1 MSPNRFSV
9 LESLG
14 AENALESVERLTR
27 VSKKQ
32 KGSVCEGFL
41 KGGACDGILKR
52 DPSQISEDDLDA
64 QIALADIR
72 QDAAQ
77 ARIDLLNVARDLSLD
92 RKIIQGVVKTA
103 KSIQIE
109 INRASSLKSI
119 DIVDLRKRIQLLKNS
134 SPVRLNSG
142 KSSLL
147 SEEVKISNSRDA
159 LVMPSDEVPVKT
171 VGTGPGNFLKVH
183 CEAENVSASKVF
195 DILPQRKPAS
205 CLAVNDT
212 GKDVKSAE
220 GFFPGSFGD
229 VVKSEEKEIVSDE
242 DEEGSEED
250 YTTEEDDG
258 NNEGD
263 SEVNDDRHAI
273 ALGFTKECSEVI
285 SNGEIK
291 LNHVENCYEV
301 VDLERKEVS
310 AVKRKQTEDKEVQV
324 IDAHQVFDGRPETFF
339 GKEKQ
344 GSALDV
350 DRISISE
357 SPLPG
362 FCALEVG
369 LNGGPGVDAMK
380 THRGNKGDKHN
391 HMLDTL
397 TGPIADANTAAVSHQ
412 VFGAEAKETCFGIF
426 APATSRHWADMCS
439 RDG

>member
-92 RKIIQGVVKTA
+92 MKIIQGVVKTA

-119 DIVDLRKRIQLLKNS
+119 DIADLRKRIQLLTNS

-147 SEEVKISNSRDA
+147 SEEVKICNSRDA

-183 CEAENVSASKVF
+183 CEAGNVSASKVF

-212 GKDVKSAE
+212 GKDVKSGE
-220 GFFPGSFGD
+220 GYFPGSFGD
-229 VVKSEEKEIVSDE
+229 EIVSDE

-258 NNEGD
+258 NNKGD
-263 SEVNDDRHAI
+263 IEVNDDRHAI

-291 LNHVENCYEV
+291 LNHVENGYEV

-324 IDAHQVFDGRPETFF
+324 IDAHQV
-339 GKEKQ
+339 
-344 GSALDV
+344 

-369 LNGGPGVDAMK
+369 LNGGPGGRYEDSQ
-380 THRGNKGDKHN
+380 G
-391 HMLDTL
+391 
-397 TGPIADANTAAVSHQ
+397 
-412 VFGAEAKETCFGIF
+412 
-426 APATSRHWADMCS
+426 
-439 RDG
+439 

>member
-1 MSPNRFSV
+1 MADLSKRTSDLLDASSEKNMTS
-9 LESLG
+9 SLPWLLKRNHRRR
-14 AENALESVERLTR
+14 EALKGDDEAA
-27 VSKKQ
+27 
-32 KGSVCEGFL
+32 GSVREGSEVVNNSQPN
-41 KGGACDGILKR
+41 
-52 DPSQISEDDLDA
+52 PS
-64 QIALADIR
+64 
-72 QDAAQ
+72 
-77 ARIDLLNVARDLSLD
+77 
-92 RKIIQGVVKTA
+92 
-103 KSIQIE
+103 
-109 INRASSLKSI
+109 
-119 DIVDLRKRIQLLKNS
+119 
-134 SPVRLNSG
+134 
-142 KSSLL
+142 
-147 SEEVKISNSRDA
+147 
-159 LVMPSDEVPVKT
+159 
-171 VGTGPGNFLKVH
+171 
-183 CEAENVSASKVF
+183 VF

-263 SEVNDDRHAI
+263 NEVNDDRHAI

-412 VFGAEAKETCFGIF
+412 VFGEQKGESGGKREDSDAEIECCVSDVLEPLRPDEGRVSYVEDPKPEDKSGKGAEAVKPVKLKGGVHEDAEVSSDDQQIKNEGNVGFANDIKPAQDGPSKLCIPIQAEAKSWARVVASNGLPKLSYGGLET
-426 APATSRHWADMCS
+426 
-439 RDG
+439 

>member
-1 MSPNRFSV
+1 
-9 LESLG
+9 
-14 AENALESVERLTR
+14 
-27 VSKKQ
+27 
-32 KGSVCEGFL
+32 
-41 KGGACDGILKR
+41 
-52 DPSQISEDDLDA
+52 
-64 QIALADIR
+64 
-72 QDAAQ
+72 
-77 ARIDLLNVARDLSLD
+77 
-92 RKIIQGVVKTA
+92 
-103 KSIQIE
+103 
-109 INRASSLKSI
+109 
-119 DIVDLRKRIQLLKNS
+119 
-134 SPVRLNSG
+134 
-142 KSSLL
+142 
-147 SEEVKISNSRDA
+147 
-159 LVMPSDEVPVKT
+159 MPSDEVPVKT

-220 GFFPGSFGD
+220 GYFPGSFGD

-391 HMLDTL
+391 HMLDIL
-397 TGPIADANTAAVSHQ
+397 TGPIADANTAAVSYQVFAGTKETVNTASRLSVERTRHQ
-412 VFGAEAKETCFGIF
+412 VFRDVADLRVNLLTMVNDCSVNQKLARAMISTATVLEEEVIQVKKENAPFGSPRMTALVDRIK
-426 APATSRHWADMCS
+426 RLK
-439 RDG
+439 